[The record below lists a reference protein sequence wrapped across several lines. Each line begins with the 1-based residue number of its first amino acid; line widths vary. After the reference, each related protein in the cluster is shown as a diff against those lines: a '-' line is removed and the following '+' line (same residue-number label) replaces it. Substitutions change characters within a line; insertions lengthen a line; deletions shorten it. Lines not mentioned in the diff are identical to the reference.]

1 MNATLAER
9 AIGEA
14 HTLQLVHGDLVAE
27 TTEAIVNAA
36 NAHLQHGSGVAG
48 AILRRG
54 GLVIQQE
61 SDAWVREHGPV
72 AHARPAWTTGGQL
85 PVKYIIHAVGPVWSK
100 AEVST
105 DTRRA
110 EDEQLAAAVQGSLRV
125 ADELGLQ
132 SLALPAISTGIF
144 GFPVKRAAQIMLD
157 SIRDYFTQNASGLR
171 LVRLVLFDDAT
182 VKVFMAAWEQ
192 RP

>member
-85 PVKYIIHAVGPVWSK
+85 PVKYIIHAVGPVWGK
-100 AEVST
+100 GELRT

>member
-54 GLVIQQE
+54 GLVVQQE

-85 PVKYIIHAVGPVWSK
+85 PVKYIIHAVGPVWGK
-100 AEVST
+100 AEAST

-144 GFPVKRAAQIMLD
+144 GFPVKRAAQIMLH

-192 RP
+192 RT

>member
-1 MNATLAER
+1 VNATLAER
-9 AIGEA
+9 VIAEA

-54 GLVIQQE
+54 GLVIQQQ
-61 SDAWVREHGPV
+61 SDAWVRKHGPV
-72 AHARPAWTTGGQL
+72 THARPAWTTGGQL
-85 PVKYIIHAVGPVWSK
+85 PVKYIIHAVGPVWGK
-100 AEVST
+100 GELST
-105 DTRRA
+105 DTRAA

-157 SIRDYFTQNASGLR
+157 SIREYFTQNASGLK

-182 VKVFMAAWEQ
+182 VAAFRAAWEQ
-192 RP
+192 LP

>member
-85 PVKYIIHAVGPVWSK
+85 PVKYIIHAVGPVWGK
-100 AEVST
+100 AELST
-105 DTRRA
+105 ATRAA

>member
-85 PVKYIIHAVGPVWSK
+85 PVKYIIHAVGPVWGK
-100 AEVST
+100 AELRT

-144 GFPVKRAAQIMLD
+144 GFPVKRAAQIMLH

-192 RP
+192 RT